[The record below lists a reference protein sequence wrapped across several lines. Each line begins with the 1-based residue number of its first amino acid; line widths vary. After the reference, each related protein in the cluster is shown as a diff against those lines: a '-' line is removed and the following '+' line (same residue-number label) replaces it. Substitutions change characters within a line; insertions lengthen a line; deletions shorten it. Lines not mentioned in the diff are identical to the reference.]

1 MSNIKLTYKELAD
14 MTGWTLGH
22 TRNFVRQKRWNKT
35 KPNKGKEVLIDV
47 DLDEL
52 KDHQESNQ
60 AAPEILKNETPLREQ
75 IAVLTEKLNSEIN
88 LRELEK
94 QNFEKQIEL
103 QKEISSAERKRAE
116 AAESERD
123 IWKEKSNKGFW
134 SKFRK

>member
-1 MSNIKLTYKELAD
+1 
-14 MTGWTLGH
+14 
-22 TRNFVRQKRWNKT
+22 
-35 KPNKGKEVLIDV
+35 
-47 DLDEL
+47 
-52 KDHQESNQ
+52 
-60 AAPEILKNETPLREQ
+60 
-75 IAVLTEKLNSEIN
+75 TEKLNSEIN